1 MKSTI
6 VALVWVFGALI
17 TSFCIKD
24 QARKE
29 RDMKFEAAEDKT
41 DRFSAKLEILWMWT
55 TFSLLWP
62 LYWLLAVVVY
72 FRSWVEVTT
81 GH

>member
-1 MKSTI
+1 
-6 VALVWVFGALI
+6 
-17 TSFCIKD
+17 
-24 QARKE
+24 
-29 RDMKFEAAEDKT
+29 MKFEAAEDKT